1 MSYHSVIIYR
11 FQQVLDMDPTN
22 VRAHFSMALIYL
34 DRQNLEKS
42 EEMFVGALT
51 IDPRHRSALYNLG
64 VLYNHQKRE
73 AEAIVYLKQLISLYP
88 KHFNGAQL
96 MGDCY
101 MKTNQPELAEQIY
114 SHVLS
119 HRPNHV
125 PALHNL
131 GTYFPPKCVHVSH
144 KLLSHRCTEGRR
156 WSIGISHHSV

>member
-1 MSYHSVIIYR
+1 MQYHSVIIYR
-11 FQQVLDMDPTN
+11 FQQVLDMNPTN

-42 EEMFVGALT
+42 EEMFVGALA

-73 AEAIVYLKQLISLYP
+73 TEAIVHLKQLVSLYP
-88 KHFNGAQL
+88 QHFNGAQL
-96 MGDCY
+96 LADCY
-101 MKTNQPELAEQIY
+101 MKTDQPQLAEQIY
-114 SHVLS
+114 RSVLS

-131 GTYFPPKCVHVSH
+131 GTLPPPVCACLSQ
-144 KLLSHRCTEGRR
+144 LLSH
-156 WSIGISHHSV
+156 VQVY